1 MSLNIEMQNQGNF
14 LFKRRSYI
22 PIFLLIITLTI
33 YIFTDKFNIEESNN
47 FIFKNYK
54 IFSLAVSLTGLLI
67 RVKVVGHT
75 PPKTSGRNTNVG
87 QVAEELNTTGLY
99 SLVRHPLYVGNYLMW
114 LGVLML
120 TLNLYFIIIST
131 LLYFIY
137 YERIMF
143 AEEQFIIAKFQDQ
156 YKDYSKVTPAF
167 ISNFKHYKKPIYL
180 FNLKKVIKKEKN
192 GFVAV
197 FALFWLFDWV
207 ENVMMNDITYFECNY
222 WFYSALISVILYLI
236 LKIMKKKKMLN

>member
-1 MSLNIEMQNQGNF
+1 
-14 LFKRRSYI
+14 
-22 PIFLLIITLTI
+22 
-33 YIFTDKFNIEESNN
+33 
-47 FIFKNYK
+47 
-54 IFSLAVSLTGLLI
+54 
-67 RVKVVGHT
+67 
-75 PPKTSGRNTNVG
+75 
-87 QVAEELNTTGLY
+87 
-99 SLVRHPLYVGNYLMW
+99 
-114 LGVLML
+114 
-120 TLNLYFIIIST
+120 
-131 LLYFIY
+131 
-137 YERIMF
+137 MF

-222 WFYSALISVILYLI
+222 WFYSALVSVILYLI